1 MANAKPIQTGRLRQE
16 LQRHR
21 DSTDIYIEVDG
32 KRMPVGSYEFTHRK
46 PYIGPGIRDLVL
58 RPHPTVEEKA
68 VEPEPEPEPVAEPQV
83 EQEPEVEVVDDE
95 ESDDEP
101 EAAVVRKRGRPAKK
115 DI

>member
-21 DSTDIYIEVDG
+21 DSTDVYIEVDG
-32 KRMPVGSYEFTHRK
+32 KRMPVGSYEFTHRT

-58 RPHPTVEEKA
+58 RPHATVDEKT
-68 VEPEPEPEPVAEPQV
+68 VKPEPEPVAEPQA
-83 EQEPEVEVVDDE
+83 EPEPEVEAADDE

-101 EAAVVRKRGRPAKK
+101 EAAVARKRGRPAKK